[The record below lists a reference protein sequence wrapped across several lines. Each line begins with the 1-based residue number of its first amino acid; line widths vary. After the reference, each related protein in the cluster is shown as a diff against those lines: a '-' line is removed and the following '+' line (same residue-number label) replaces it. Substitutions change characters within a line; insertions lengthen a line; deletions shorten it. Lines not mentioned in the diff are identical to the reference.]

1 MFSNIEGWS
10 STSNAKSFPGNRSN
24 SERKIMAGREHFC
37 SLTLCQHRECSI
49 SSERNDPTVLKE
61 RRKQK
66 RGEMEKSRVYYRMSR
81 IPPREGLIF
90 QPVEGN
96 ILAEI
101 KSCDP
106 LPSRRGQQRR
116 VDEGEIARNQIY
128 SHSGAMLPVNA
139 DVCQPFPTLG
149 QPDNSYE
156 ATPSFLRG
164 ATA

>member
-49 SSERNDPTVLKE
+49 SSERSDPTVLKE

-66 RGEMEKSRVYYRMSR
+66 REEMEKSRVYYRMSR

-90 QPVEGN
+90 QPVEGGT
-96 ILAEI
+96 
-101 KSCDP
+101 S
-106 LPSRRGQQRR
+106 SRK
-116 VDEGEIARNQIY
+116 
-128 SHSGAMLPVNA
+128 
-139 DVCQPFPTLG
+139 
-149 QPDNSYE
+149 
-156 ATPSFLRG
+156 
-164 ATA
+164 